1 MFDCNSRS
9 ATFQGYV
16 ESINKLFALGSFLI
30 PADLKN
36 KDNMIAKL
44 IHAREREENIAKQR
58 SPLTKKMYVEMAKHA
73 KASPWDSVD
82 SELFDFFNLIRV
94 GGFRVTEHAQKTQTK
109 DDEYE
114 YPSGSKVVKAFTSLD
129 WHFYDASGCLITLHS
144 LDGLAKAPKKLQ
156 IA

>member
-73 KASPWDSVD
+73 KASP
-82 SELFDFFNLIRV
+82 
-94 GGFRVTEHAQKTQTK
+94 
-109 DDEYE
+109 
-114 YPSGSKVVKAFTSLD
+114 
-129 WHFYDASGCLITLHS
+129 
-144 LDGLAKAPKKLQ
+144 
-156 IA
+156 